1 MAGYV
6 VSSDREPV
14 TAVRAGSAS
23 VFQTERHM
31 RLKDKVALITGANS
45 GIGKAIAERF
55 AAEGAHVAVNYL
67 AHGNTAADVAAEVA
81 SFGPTGIA
89 VAGDVSQ
96 RADVEKMVADTV
108 AKFGR
113 LDIVVSNA
121 GVEKKTPFVDVTD
134 NEWNRVV
141 NVNLFGSFLVSQT
154 AARQMIKQGG
164 GGRILFTSSIHE
176 DVPFPGYA
184 SYCASK
190 GGERML
196 MRNLA
201 VELAEHKIL
210 CNNIAPGAIAT
221 PINQKVLG
229 DPKAMAAAV
238 EPIPLGRFGTPEE
251 VAALAVYLASDESSY
266 TTGATFVLDGG
277 LTQNVTKY

>member
-1 MAGYV
+1 
-6 VSSDREPV
+6 
-14 TAVRAGSAS
+14 
-23 VFQTERHM
+23 M

-55 AAEGAHVAVNYL
+55 ADEGAHVAVNYL
-67 AHGNTAADVAAEVA
+67 DRPESAATGADMLKKFPVEGLAVPADV
-81 SFGPTGIA
+81 SKR
-89 VAGDVSQ
+89 DQ
-96 RADVEKMVADTV
+96 VEQMVADTV

-113 LDIVVSNA
+113 LDIVISNA
-121 GVEKKTPFVDVTD
+121 GMEKKTAFVDVTD
-134 NEWNRVV
+134 DDWNKVIG
-141 NVNLFGSFLVSQT
+141 VNLYGSFVVSQT

-164 GGRILFTSSIHE
+164 GGRIIFTSSIHE

-201 VELAEHKIL
+201 VELAEHGIL

-221 PINQKVLG
+221 PINQKTLD
-229 DPKAMAAAV
+229 DPEAKAAAV
-238 EPIPLGRFGTPEE
+238 APIPLGRFGTTVEI
-251 VAALAVYLASDESSY
+251 AAIAVYLASDESSY
-266 TTGATFVLDGG
+266 TTGSTFVIDGG

>member
-1 MAGYV
+1 
-6 VSSDREPV
+6 
-14 TAVRAGSAS
+14 
-23 VFQTERHM
+23 M
-31 RLKDKVALITGANS
+31 RLKDKVALITGASS

-55 AAEGAHVAVNYL
+55 ATEGAHVAVNYL
-67 AHGNTAADVAAEVA
+67 DHGTATAEAQAEVA
-81 SFGPTGIA
+81 SFATESIA
-89 VAGDVSQ
+89 VPGDVSK
-96 RADVEKMVADTV
+96 RADVEAMFAATV

-113 LDIVVSNA
+113 VDIVVSNA
-121 GVEKKTPFVDVTD
+121 GIEKKQAFVDVTD
-134 NEWNRVV
+134 ADWNLVV
-141 NVNLFGSFLVSQT
+141 GVNLFGSFLVSQT

-164 GGRILFTSSIHE
+164 GGRIIFTSSIHE

-184 SYCASK
+184 SYCAAK

-221 PINQKVLG
+221 PINQKVLS
-229 DPKAMAAAV
+229 DPEMMAAATA
-238 EPIPLGRFGTPEE
+238 PIPLARFGTTVE
-251 VAALAVYLASDESSY
+251 VAALAVYIASDESSY

>member
-1 MAGYV
+1 
-6 VSSDREPV
+6 
-14 TAVRAGSAS
+14 
-23 VFQTERHM
+23 M
-31 RLKDKVALITGANS
+31 RLKDKVVLITGANS

-67 AHGNTAADVAAEVA
+67 AHGTTADEVAAEVKT
-81 SFGPTGIA
+81 FGPTGIG
-89 VAGDVSQ
+89 VAGDVSK
-96 RADVEKMVADTV
+96 RADVEKMVADVV

-113 LDIVVSNA
+113 LDIVISNA

-134 NEWNRVV
+134 DEWNMVV
-141 NVNLFGSFLVSQT
+141 GVNLFGSFLVSQT
-154 AARQMIKQGG
+154 AAKQMIKQGG

-176 DVPFPGYA
+176 DVPFPQYA

-221 PINQKVLG
+221 PINTKTMS
-229 DPKAMAAAV
+229 DPEMMAAAV
-238 EPIPLGRFGTPEE
+238 APIPLGRFGTTVE

-266 TTGATFVLDGG
+266 TTGATFVIDGG

>member
-1 MAGYV
+1 
-6 VSSDREPV
+6 
-14 TAVRAGSAS
+14 
-23 VFQTERHM
+23 M

-45 GIGKAIAERF
+45 GIGRAMAERF

-67 AHGNTAADVAAEVA
+67 PHGNTADEVAAELKT
-81 SFGPTGIA
+81 FGTKGIA
-89 VAGDVSQ
+89 VAADVSK
-96 RADVEKMVADTV
+96 RAEVEKMVADTV
-108 AKFGR
+108 AQLGR

-121 GVEKKTPFVDVTD
+121 GVEKRTPFVDITD
-134 NEWNRVV
+134 DEWNFVV
-141 NVNLFGSFLVSQT
+141 GVNLFGSFLVSQ
-154 AARQMIKQGG
+154 AAAKQMIKQGD
-164 GGRILFTSSIHE
+164 GGRIIFTSSIHE
-176 DVPFPGYA
+176 DVPFPQYA

-196 MRNLA
+196 MRNIA
-201 VELAEHKIL
+201 IELAPHKIL

-221 PINQKVLG
+221 PINAKVLAS
-229 DPKAMAAAV
+229 PEQLKAAT

-266 TTGATFVLDGG
+266 TTGSTIVIDGG

>member
-1 MAGYV
+1 
-6 VSSDREPV
+6 
-14 TAVRAGSAS
+14 
-23 VFQTERHM
+23 M

-45 GIGKAIAERF
+45 GIGRAMAERF
-55 AAEGAHVAVNYL
+55 AAEGAHVAVNYRPGGRAADDTL
-67 AHGNTAADVAAEVA
+67 AEVRSFGVEGLAVAADV
-81 SFGPTGIA
+81 SKR
-89 VAGDVSQ
+89 DQ
-96 RADVEKMVADTV
+96 VEKMVADTV

-121 GVEKKTPFVDVTD
+121 GVEKKVPFVDITD
-134 NEWNRVV
+134 DDWNMVLG
-141 NVNLFGSFLVSQT
+141 VNLFGSFLVSQA

-164 GGRILFTSSIHE
+164 GGRIIFTSSIHE

-201 VELAEHKIL
+201 VELAEHGIL

-221 PINQKVLG
+221 PINQGTLD
-229 DPKAMAAAV
+229 DPEKKAAAV
-238 EPIPLGRFGTPEE
+238 APIPLGRFGTTVEI
-251 VAALAVYLASDESSY
+251 AAIAVYLASDESTY
-266 TTGATFVLDGG
+266 TTGSTFVIDGG

>member
-1 MAGYV
+1 
-6 VSSDREPV
+6 
-14 TAVRAGSAS
+14 
-23 VFQTERHM
+23 M

-45 GIGKAIAERF
+45 GIGKAVAERF

-67 AHGNTAADVAAEVA
+67 PHGKAEADAQAEVA
-81 SFGPTGIA
+81 SFGTTGIA
-89 VAGDVSQ
+89 VAGDVSK

-113 LDIVVSNA
+113 LDIVISNA
-121 GVEKKTPFVDVTD
+121 GVEKKVPFVDITD
-134 NEWNRVV
+134 DDWNFVV
-141 NVNLFGSFLVSQT
+141 GVNLFGSFLVSQV
-154 AARQMIKQGG
+154 AARQMIKQGQ
-164 GGRILFTSSIHE
+164 GGRIIFTSSIHE
-176 DVPFPGYA
+176 DVPFPQYA
-184 SYCASK
+184 SYCAAK

-201 VELAEHKIL
+201 VELAGHKIL

-221 PINQKVLG
+221 PINQKVLD
-229 DPKAMAAAV
+229 DPEAMAAATQ
-238 EPIPLGRFGTPEE
+238 PIPLGRFGTTVE
-251 VAALAVYLASDESSY
+251 VASLAVYLASDESSY

>member
-1 MAGYV
+1 
-6 VSSDREPV
+6 
-14 TAVRAGSAS
+14 
-23 VFQTERHM
+23 M

-67 AHGNTAADVAAEVA
+67 AHGDAAQVATAEVQ

-89 VAGDVSQ
+89 VAGDVSK
-96 RADVEKMVADTV
+96 RADVERMVAETV

-121 GVEKKTPFVDVTD
+121 GIEKKTPFVDVTD
-134 NEWNRVV
+134 DDWNLVV
-141 NVNLFGSFLVSQT
+141 GVNLFGSFLVSQA

-164 GGRILFTSSIHE
+164 GGRIIFTSSIHE

-201 VELAEHKIL
+201 VELAEYKIL

-221 PINQKVLG
+221 PINQGTLD
-229 DPKAMAAAV
+229 DPEKKAAAV
-238 EPIPLGRFGTPEE
+238 QPIPLGRFGTTVE

-266 TTGATFVLDGG
+266 TTGSTIVIDGG

>member
-1 MAGYV
+1 
-6 VSSDREPV
+6 
-14 TAVRAGSAS
+14 
-23 VFQTERHM
+23 M

-55 AAEGAHVAVNYL
+55 ADEGAHVAVNYRPKPESAATVADML
-67 AHGNTAADVAAEVA
+67 KKFPVEGLGVPADV
-81 SFGPTGIA
+81 SK
-89 VAGDVSQ
+89 
-96 RADVEKMVADTV
+96 RADVEQMVADTV

-113 LDIVVSNA
+113 LDIVISNA
-121 GVEKKTPFVDVTD
+121 GMEKKTPFVDTTD
-134 NEWNRVV
+134 DDWNAVIG
-141 NVNLFGSFLVSQT
+141 VNLYGSFLVSQT

-164 GGRILFTSSIHE
+164 GGRIIFTSSIHE

-201 VELAEHKIL
+201 VELAPNGIL

-221 PINQKVLG
+221 PINQGTLD
-229 DPKAMAAAV
+229 DPEKKAAAV
-238 EPIPLGRFGTPEE
+238 APIPLGRFGTTVEI
-251 VAALAVYLASDESSY
+251 AAIAVYLASDESSY
-266 TTGATFVLDGG
+266 TTGSTFVIDGG

>member
-1 MAGYV
+1 M
-6 VSSDREPV
+6 
-14 TAVRAGSAS
+14 
-23 VFQTERHM
+23 
-31 RLKDKVALITGANS
+31 
-45 GIGKAIAERF
+45 
-55 AAEGAHVAVNYL
+55 
-67 AHGNTAADVAAEVA
+67 
-81 SFGPTGIA
+81 
-89 VAGDVSQ
+89 AGDVSK
-96 RADVEKMVADTV
+96 RADVEQVVAATV
-108 AKFGR
+108 AAFGR
-113 LDIVVSNA
+113 IDVVVSNA
-121 GVEKKTPFVDVTD
+121 GIEKKAAFVDITD
-134 NEWNRVV
+134 EDWNLVV
-141 NVNLFGSFLVSQT
+141 GVNLFGSFLVSQT

-184 SYCASK
+184 SYCAAK

-221 PINQKVLG
+221 PINQKVLD
-229 DPKAMAAAV
+229 DPATMKVAV
-238 EPIPLGRFGTPEE
+238 EPIPLARFGTPAE